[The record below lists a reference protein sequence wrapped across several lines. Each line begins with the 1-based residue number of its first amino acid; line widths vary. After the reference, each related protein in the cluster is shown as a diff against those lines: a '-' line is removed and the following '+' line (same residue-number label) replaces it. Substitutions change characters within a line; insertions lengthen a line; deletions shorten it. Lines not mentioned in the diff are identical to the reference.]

1 MAVPNGMTHVRH
13 LKECLA
19 YRNAYML
26 LLLFSNIFTLDVGLS
41 LLGSGELGRSRCEWL
56 RL

>member
-1 MAVPNGMTHVRH
+1 MTHVRH